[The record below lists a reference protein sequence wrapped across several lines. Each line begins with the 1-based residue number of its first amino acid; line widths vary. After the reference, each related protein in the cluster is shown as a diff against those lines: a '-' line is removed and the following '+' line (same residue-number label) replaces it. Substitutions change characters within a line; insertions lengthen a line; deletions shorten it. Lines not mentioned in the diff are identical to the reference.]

1 MLPAHCL
8 QWQLIHGCQF
18 HVEYEYGAENRE
30 VLSKIDCVSVVVGFH
45 VLHSS
50 VVVYLQDF
58 DLMLCIDKDG
68 YEDFT

>member
-1 MLPAHCL
+1 M
-8 QWQLIHGCQF
+8 
-18 HVEYEYGAENRE
+18 NRE
-30 VLSKIDCVSVVVGFH
+30 VVSKIDCVSVVVGFH